1 LLTTPMVKGMTI
13 SVMTLMTNLIN
24 TSMKTSVV
32 LNEDLSDDTF
42 TDLINT
48 PWKTQVLIL
57 MTISVMTQ
65 LTTLT
70 MRMISM
76 MTPRTIV
83 VELIQIMFRV
93 TETQYKADWTN
104 SSVCT
109 FGSILN

>member
-1 LLTTPMVKGMTI
+1 MLTTPMVKGMTI

-57 MTISVMTQ
+57 MTISK
-65 LTTLT
+65 
-70 MRMISM
+70 
-76 MTPRTIV
+76 
-83 VELIQIMFRV
+83 LIQIMFRV